1 LPQRTNSNKQYTAV
15 NKTHPRPQV
24 KNFLDTYGVK
34 EADRDKVGFDKRTR
48 KFEDFR
54 EMSKLVFQVL

>member
-1 LPQRTNSNKQYTAV
+1 
-15 NKTHPRPQV
+15 
-24 KNFLDTYGVK
+24 VK